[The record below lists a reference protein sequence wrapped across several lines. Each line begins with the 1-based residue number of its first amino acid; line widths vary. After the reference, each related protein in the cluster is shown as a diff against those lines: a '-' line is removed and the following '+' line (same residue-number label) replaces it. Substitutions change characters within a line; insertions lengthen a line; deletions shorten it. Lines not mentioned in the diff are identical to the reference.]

1 MLLVPVKETGNAG
14 EQRYREMTGR
24 NSSADDEKDSWS
36 SRRVLTTCEKCPHE
50 CRHDRHELHLALAG
64 ANSSPGPGARNRC
77 NMYEGRTNSQVPG
90 TFQTG
95 KEVFMRLSLTVSA
108 CVLLFSYSAI
118 CADTGAGV

>member
-50 CRHDRHELHLALAG
+50 CRHGRHEFAARVFIAFGGAQRHGDRH
-64 ANSSPGPGARNRC
+64 
-77 NMYEGRTNSQVPG
+77 
-90 TFQTG
+90 
-95 KEVFMRLSLTVSA
+95 
-108 CVLLFSYSAI
+108 
-118 CADTGAGV
+118 